1 MKLNEIY
8 AKKNIVSFEVFPQD
22 GLYDE
27 LIKLK
32 AFEPAFI
39 SLTQTGGGKC
49 SVDIL
54 DHIKN
59 TLNMDVMAHLICSSA
74 DSITEIEALGIENI
88 LALRGD
94 NVDENSPLKYASELV
109 EFIHSKTDLCIGVA
123 GYPEG
128 HIECPD
134 LFTDIENLK
143 RKVDAGASAIFT
155 QLFFNNDLFFS
166 YVQLVRDAGID
177 VPIIPGIMPII
188 SKNQIERMTSLARIT
203 VPKPLMERIEKF
215 QPDDIIKMGIEFA
228 SIQCQQLIDAGVA
241 GLHFY
246 TLNRSYSTAQI
257 LENLL
262 C

>member
-32 AFEPAFI
+32 AFKPAFI
-39 SLTQTGGGKC
+39 SLTQTGGKAC
-49 SVDIL
+49 SL
-54 DHIKN
+54 DMLKHIRDMG
-59 TLNMDVMAHLICSSA
+59 LDVMAHLTCASS
-74 DSITEIEALGIENI
+74 DSIEEIEALGIENI

-109 EFIHSKTDLCIGVA
+109 ELIRSKTDLCIGVA

-134 LFTDIENLK
+134 LFIDIENLK
-143 RKVDAGASAIFT
+143 KKVNAGASAIFT

-177 VPIIPGIMPII
+177 LPIIPGIMPII